1 MEEEVIERRE
11 LAFRYIYSEE
21 IQQQNSKAGVK
32 LFLDANE
39 IDDQRKREYVKDIAK
54 GIKDNKEEIENI
66 ISGSL
71 KDGWTMDRIS
81 LIDFALLKL
90 AVYEIKYKEVPY
102 KVVINEAINLA
113 KKYGEEKSYIF
124 INGVLAN
131 IVKDM

>member
-1 MEEEVIERRE
+1 
-11 LAFRYIYSEE
+11 
-21 IQQQNSKAGVK
+21 
-32 LFLDANE
+32 
-39 IDDQRKREYVKDIAK
+39 
-54 GIKDNKEEIENI
+54 
-66 ISGSL
+66 
-71 KDGWTMDRIS
+71 MDRIS

>member
-54 GIKDNKEEIENI
+54 GIKDNKEEIESI